1 MGRGVGIDRQGN
13 RFEGGAAAAEALD
26 GMLTCYALYRGDP
39 VGALDRGLAQ
49 QPDCALLW
57 LAKAWLYALAT
68 EPGAAALARGFV
80 DRAEGLGCGAREAAH
95 GAALRRLLAGDWSE
109 AGRILE
115 RWQAEAPRD
124 LLALQ
129 SGHLIDFFTANA
141 RSLRDRV
148 ARVLPD
154 WRGVPGESWV
164 RGMAAFGFE
173 EAGDHARAE
182 ALGRKAVADDPRDS
196 WAHHAVAHVMEMQGR
211 PEDGLGWMAA
221 REAHWAA
228 EDDNLQ
234 VHNWW
239 HRALCHLELGDTAG
253 ALRLYDGPV
262 RRGGTGLALALADAS
277 ALLWRIEMQ
286 GGDPGTRWEELS
298 DKWQA
303 HLAPGYY
310 AFNDLHAAMAHLGA
324 GRPERVGPLLAAA
337 EGAGEAARWMRRWGV
352 PLIEGFAAFRAGE
365 HERAADRL
373 LAARHIADGFGG
385 SHAQRDVIDWT
396 LTEAAIR
403 GRMPGLA
410 RALAQERSAL
420 RPHSAV
426 NRGFLAR
433 AVALAAPAAGGPRH
447 AEAGADQSRLLRH
460 PQDIWAR

>member
-1 MGRGVGIDRQGN
+1 MRQDLQGN
-13 RFEGGAAAAEALD
+13 ALVGASAAGAEAFD
-26 GMLTCYALYRGDP
+26 AGLTAYALYRGDP
-39 VGALDRGLAQ
+39 VGALDRGLADS
-49 QPDCALLW
+49 PDCAMLW
-57 LAKAWLYALAT
+57 LAKGWLYALAT
-68 EPGAAALARGFV
+68 EPGAAQVARGFV
-80 DRAEGLGCGAREAAH
+80 ARAEALPGGAREAAH
-95 GAALRRLLAGDWSE
+95 GAALRDLLAGDWTR
-109 AGRILE
+109 AGQRLE

-124 LLALQ
+124 LLAVQ

-164 RGMAAFGFE
+164 TGMAAFGHE
-173 EAGDHARAE
+173 EAGDYARAE
-182 ALGRKAVADDPRDS
+182 ALGRAAVAADPRDS

-221 REAHWAA
+221 REAWWAA

-239 HRALCHLELGDTAG
+239 HRALCHLELGDVAG
-253 ALRLYDGPV
+253 ALRLHDGPV
-262 RRGGTGLALALADAS
+262 RRGDTGLALALADAA

-286 GGDPGTRWEELS
+286 GGDPGDRWAQMS
-298 DKWQA
+298 DQWEA
-303 HLAPGYY
+303 HLAPGFY

-324 GRPERVGPLLAAA
+324 GRPDRLARLCAGF
-337 EGAGEAARWMRRWGV
+337 EGDSEAAGWMRRWGV
-352 PLIEGFAAFRAGE
+352 PLIEGFAAFRRGE
-365 HERAADRL
+365 HAGAVDRL
-373 LAARHIADGFGG
+373 IGARHIVNGFGG

-410 RALAQERSAL
+410 RALAQERLSL
-420 RPHSAV
+420 RPHSPV
-426 NRGFLAR
+426 NLAFLRR
-433 AVALAAPAAGGPRH
+433 AVALAPQGT
-447 AEAGADQSRLLRH
+447 GAS
-460 PQDIWAR
+460 PPEPIGF